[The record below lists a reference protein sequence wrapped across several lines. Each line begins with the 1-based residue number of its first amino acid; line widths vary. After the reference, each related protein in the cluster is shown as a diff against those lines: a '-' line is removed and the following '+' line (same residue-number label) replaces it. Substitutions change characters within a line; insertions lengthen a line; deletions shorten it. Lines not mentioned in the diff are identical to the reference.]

1 MNVIDPKSID
11 RSLLV
16 QRSSV
21 KLDPKATQQERLA
34 SLLRQIDPRCYLD
47 GKTVVISR
55 FADTPV
61 STNDCVQAYLAGL

>member
-1 MNVIDPKSID
+1 MNIIDPKTID
-11 RSLLV
+11 RSRLV

-34 SLLRQIDPRCYLD
+34 SLLRQINPCCYLD

-55 FADTPV
+55 FADTSV
-61 STNDCVQAYLAGL
+61 SINDCVQAYLAGL

>member
-1 MNVIDPKSID
+1 MNIIDPKTID
-11 RSLLV
+11 RSRLV

-21 KLDPKATQQERLA
+21 KLDPKATQQERLS

-55 FADTPV
+55 FADTSV
-61 STNDCVQAYLAGL
+61 SINDCVQAYLAGL